1 MQETNPTHYT
11 AKGKECI
18 VEMYEKFGHDAVMY
32 FCQLNAYK
40 YNYRQDHKG
49 QTEQDV
55 AKAKWYDTIYNKLRQ
70 GASIYDALVFVRG
83 ELKGSKE
90 LITAKKLKV
99 PTPEVCKLLNWDN
112 PTLYIWYKALGEWYL
127 TTTNDFENTNLHESD
142 CVYAPQTDDIIAN
155 LPAKL
160 NGIFG
165 SVGYHLEVLRSTVG
179 YFSNDNDCNHIFLEK
194 VKDNHYAQA
203 LALLYSKVKEVHHGL

>member
-55 AKAKWYDTIYNKLRQ
+55 AKAKWYDTVYNQLIQ
-70 GASIYDALVFVRG
+70 GTSIYDALAFVRG
-83 ELKGSKE
+83 ELKESKE
-90 LITAKKLKV
+90 RTIAKKFKV
-99 PTPEVCKLLNWDN
+99 PTPEVCKLLNWGN
-112 PTLYIWYKALGEWYL
+112 PTVYVWYKGDSGWDLFY
-127 TTTNDFENTNLHESD
+127 TKDFRGDDLHNPYF
-142 CVYAPQTDDIIAN
+142 VYAPQTDDIIAK

-165 SVGYHLEVLRSTVG
+165 SVGCHLEVSKSTVG
-179 YFSNDNDCNHIFLEK
+179 YFSNDNDCNYIFLEK

-203 LALLYSKVKEVHHGL
+203 LALLYSKVKEVHHG